1 MMSKTHVSI
10 GIATSIALISPKNGL
25 EWCAT
30 LIGSSIGSIIC
41 DIDSRSRPKMR
52 DALWGRII
60 ATIISIVAII
70 ADLIG
75 KFRNNSKVLF
85 IKLLFKTV

>member
-1 MMSKTHVSI
+1 MMSKTHIAI
-10 GIATSIALISPKNGL
+10 GVATAIAINNPQTGF

-41 DIDSRSRPKMR
+41 DIDSRSRPNMR

-60 ATIISIVAII
+60 AMVVSIMAVIV
-70 ADLIG
+70 DFIG
-75 KFRNNSKVLF
+75 KFRTNS
-85 IKLLFKTV
+85 